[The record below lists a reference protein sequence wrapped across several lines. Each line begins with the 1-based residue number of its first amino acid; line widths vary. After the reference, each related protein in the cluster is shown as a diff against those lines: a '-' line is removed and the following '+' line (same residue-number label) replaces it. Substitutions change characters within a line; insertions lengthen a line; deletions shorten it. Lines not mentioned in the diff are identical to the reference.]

1 MPNLFWFH
9 DKFARFWAFCIRF
22 LANFTLLFQIKYTLK
37 MGLGRFIGVFQGR
50 RAPRGAH
57 LLAAESA
64 AKEVLPAHFILSF
77 ELMEVTT

>member
-1 MPNLFWFH
+1 
-9 DKFARFWAFCIRF
+9 
-22 LANFTLLFQIKYTLK
+22 

>member
-1 MPNLFWFH
+1 MNGGNTKKHGFFFTGKLRKTAH
-9 DKFARFWAFCIRF
+9 F
-22 LANFTLLFQIKYTLK
+22 LAFSWEKFFPQ
-37 MGLGRFIGVFQGR
+37 GLFQGR